1 MPYSLVFVFEG
12 AFVLVSVTV
21 LVLTIRMSW
30 VEIVEDEVL
39 IEIVVVVV
47 EDVVSVEI
55 VEVLVETVEV
65 SVETVVEVSVEKVSV
80 EQVSIEQVSV
90 ETAAEDADPI
100 SFDLF
105 DSLYLA
111 DPIRISIS
119 LFYSIPMHCLSL
131 LEISSDRPFWFVL
144 NQMK

>member
-1 MPYSLVFVFEG
+1 
-12 AFVLVSVTV
+12 
-21 LVLTIRMSW
+21 MSW

-80 EQVSIEQVSV
+80 EQVSV